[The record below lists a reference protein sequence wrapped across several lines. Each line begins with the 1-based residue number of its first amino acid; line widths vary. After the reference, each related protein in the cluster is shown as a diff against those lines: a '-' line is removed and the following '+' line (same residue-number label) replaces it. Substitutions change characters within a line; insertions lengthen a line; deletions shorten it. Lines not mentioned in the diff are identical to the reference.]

1 MSQVNFFANTQ
12 INLNQIQYPTIFY
25 PAPQTMGQDIFTVP
39 EHNVGTPNLLVFVN
53 GILQHKDIHY
63 QDINSYQIKF
73 ITPPDPTH
81 DIYTVLL
88 ISNEGN
94 GEIQNIE
101 WEDF

>member
-1 MSQVNFFANTQ
+1 
-12 INLNQIQYPTIFY
+12 
-25 PAPQTMGQDIFTVP
+25 MGQDIFTVP
-39 EHNVGTPNLLVFVN
+39 EHNVGTPNLLIFVN

-73 ITPPDPTH
+73 ITPPDPTY

-88 ISNEGN
+88 ISNEGS